1 MLKLEV
7 IGNLGADAE
16 VKSSNGKQFV
26 TFRVAHTDKWTGE
39 DQVKH
44 ESTTWVDCIMSNVE
58 SKVIPYLKQ
67 GVKVMVRG
75 NMTLRVYSSQKERAM
90 KAGAQI
96 NVMELE
102 LVGGST
108 ELVPRQLIVP
118 DTGQLVDVS
127 KFYWCNL
134 DTKGMKKEGV
144 KSLFDTANRQYIM
157 DSRGFVVPVQ
167 PDTQEQAE
175 QKQEENKPN
184 SESK

>member
-26 TFRVAHTDKWTGE
+26 TFRVAHTDKWTG
-39 DQVKH
+39 DDNVKH
-44 ESTTWVDCIMSNVE
+44 ETTTWVDCILANVE

-75 NMTLRVYSSQKERAM
+75 NMSLRVFSSQKERAM
-90 KAGAQI
+90 KAGAQV

-102 LVGGST
+102 LVGGAT
-108 ELVPRQLIVP
+108 DLVPRQLIVP
-118 DTGQLVDVS
+118 DTGQIVDVS
-127 KFYWCNL
+127 KYYWCNL
-134 DTKGMKKEGV
+134 DTKGMKKDGV
-144 KSLFDTANRQYIM
+144 RSLFDQNNRQYLM
-157 DSRGFVVPVQ
+157 DSKGFVSPVPL
-167 PDTQEQAE
+167 ESAGKAE
-175 QKQEENKPN
+175 SHQTESQSN